1 MKVFKDEDDQGYLKK
16 QAKGG
21 NIQSPK
27 YSNDDDQGYLKKQ
40 AKGGNIQSPKYS
52 NDDDQG
58 YLKKQAKGGNIQSP
72 RNQNIDI
79 DMSEIKVFE
88 SDNRVN
94 GYQSG
99 KSNHS

>member
-21 NIQSPK
+21 NIQSPSN
-27 YSNDDDQGYLKKQ
+27 SNDDDQGYLKKQ
-40 AKGGNIQSPKYS
+40 AKGGNTK
-52 NDDDQG
+52 
-58 YLKKQAKGGNIQSP
+58 SP

-79 DMSEIKVFE
+79 DMSEIKVVE

>member
-16 QAKGG
+16 QARGG
-21 NIQSPK
+21 NT
-27 YSNDDDQGYLKKQ
+27 L
-40 AKGGNIQSPKYS
+40 
-52 NDDDQG
+52 
-58 YLKKQAKGGNIQSP
+58 SP
-72 RNQNIDI
+72 RDRNRDI
-79 DMSEIKVFE
+79 DMSEIKVVE

>member
-16 QAKGG
+16 QARGG
-21 NIQSPK
+21 NT
-27 YSNDDDQGYLKKQ
+27 L
-40 AKGGNIQSPKYS
+40 
-52 NDDDQG
+52 
-58 YLKKQAKGGNIQSP
+58 SP
-72 RNQNIDI
+72 RNLNKNI
-79 DMSEIKVFE
+79 DMSEIKVVE

>member
-16 QAKGG
+16 QARGG
-21 NIQSPK
+21 NT
-27 YSNDDDQGYLKKQ
+27 L
-40 AKGGNIQSPKYS
+40 
-52 NDDDQG
+52 
-58 YLKKQAKGGNIQSP
+58 SP
-72 RNQNIDI
+72 RNRNRDI
-79 DMSEIKVFE
+79 DMSEIKVVE

>member
-16 QAKGG
+16 QARGG
-21 NIQSPK
+21 NT
-27 YSNDDDQGYLKKQ
+27 L
-40 AKGGNIQSPKYS
+40 
-52 NDDDQG
+52 
-58 YLKKQAKGGNIQSP
+58 SP
-72 RNQNIDI
+72 RNLNRNI
-79 DMSEIKVFE
+79 DMSEIKVVE